1 MKRRLSLVVLLIFS
15 ALAIAAVSFWS
26 TLKLLDQW
34 APTPIVTALPPSTPT
49 STLADLP
56 PLADSRFA
64 WIGIAGINAQPV
76 AGVPVVSGVYLFRL
90 VALQDE
96 VHTVAVRV
104 SGLVK
109 NEKYRITAW
118 VRPQARANFE
128 IAARD
133 QADKDDGPNNSRAI
147 FDLASRNVLSATGN
161 GKPGIELVG
170 DWLTVWIDLRTTD
183 GQYIVNLYCLQRGRG
198 DLHRGWQAW
207 SHSGRTLSRLVV
219 THCSNALP
227 CPQ

>member
-1 MKRRLSLVVLLIFS
+1 MKRRLSLAALLIFS
-15 ALAIAAVSFWS
+15 ALAIVALSFGS
-26 TLKLLDQW
+26 TLMLLDRW
-34 APTPIVTALPPSTPT
+34 APTPIVTALPPSTPA

-76 AGVPVVSGVYLFRL
+76 AGVPVVSGVPILRL
-90 VALQDE
+90 VALQDG
-96 VHTVAVRV
+96 VHTLAVRV

-118 VRPQARANFE
+118 IRPQAAANFE

-133 QADKDDGPNNSRAI
+133 QVDKDDGPNNSRAI
-147 FDLASRNVLSATGN
+147 FDLASRKVLSANGN

-170 DWLTVWIDLRTTD
+170 TWLTAWIDLVTTD
-183 GQYIVNLYCLQRGRG
+183 GQYVVNFYVCDREAESYAG
-198 DLHRGWQAW
+198 DGKLGVILGGIA
-207 SHSGRTLSRLVV
+207 
-219 THCSNALP
+219 AD
-227 CPQ
+227 